1 MARVLLRE
9 ICDPEESQ
17 KSWSPLTTKYSKRAA
32 ELIAPS
38 VLLLARGCIHSPYSE
53 LASGTAL
60 GFSFST
66 KSLNFTIL
74 LISDFCPTP
83 TLQEGVDII
92 SLLYNNEDIKVK
104 WSAPDQALSDWL
116 ELGQECQAPPAME
129 VPKLAPEP
137 WTHPSAISPKA
148 LLRLSTPET
157 KALTLPGTK
166 SCYHPELSMTLSFN
180 NPPHSS
186 LD

>member
-1 MARVLLRE
+1 MITFNYKVQQKGCGAHCP
-9 ICDPEESQ
+9 ICTAACPGLHSF
-17 KSWSPLTTKYSKRAA
+17 PLFRA
-32 ELIAPS
+32 S
-38 VLLLARGCIHSPYSE
+38 FGNS
-53 LASGTAL
+53 SGVQFL
-60 GFSFST
+60 QT

-148 LLRLSTPET
+148 LLKLR
-157 KALTLPGTK
+157 ALTLPGTK